1 MAKNAKRKTP
11 QATAPELLNEY
22 NKVSCARELDLSHD
36 AQARRLGRE
45 LFDDYAHYIHGSNTW
60 LLWNGTFWCPDE
72 IEKSRYAIRELV
84 AAESEVLVQWVDKE
98 AHSQKRPDWQYMAW
112 GRGQAKQLKS
122 KANILAVEK
131 LLQSN
136 PSIAITKDRF
146 DANIMLLGT
155 PAGTVDLSTG
165 HLQPAN
171 KDDLISKQ
179 TACRSADPDSSPT
192 LWLKF
197 LDRIF
202 DGDQEMIDFMQ
213 RAAGYALTGSTKEHK
228 FLFLYGD
235 GRNGK
240 SIFLDTLRWLFGTYA
255 YKANSNLLLATKSD
269 QHPTGIAS
277 LEGARLVLASEIA
290 KGATWND
297 SLIKELTGDDTITA
311 RKMQKDWY
319 SFTPQL
325 TLMIAGNHK
334 PTLNSVGPAMQGRL
348 LLVPF
353 QVQIPDEEIDKD
365 LPGKLRK
372 EGPEILRWVID
383 GALKWQ
389 RQGLNPPSKIKNASR
404 TYLKAEDRLQNFL
417 DEAVIIS
424 AAETILTKDLY
435 EGYCSWC
442 KDQGVSAD
450 RRKDFKYALESK
462 GYYEKRTAKGFE
474 ITGLTLADI

>member
-1 MAKNAKRKTP
+1 MPNNSKRNPAQT
-11 QATAPELLNEY
+11 TAFELFKEY
-22 NKVSCARELDLSHD
+22 CKIGSARELDLSHD

-45 LFDDYAHYIHGSNTW
+45 LFDDDARYIHGSNTW
-60 LLWNGTFWCPDE
+60 LLWNGTFWRPDKT
-72 IEKSRYAIRELV
+72 EKSRYAIRELI
-84 AAESEVLVQWVDKE
+84 AAESKALNQWVAKE
-98 AHSQKRPDWQYMAW
+98 AHRQKRPDWEYMAW
-112 GRGQAKQLKS
+112 GRGQVKQLKS
-122 KANILAVEK
+122 KPNILAVEK

-146 DANIMLLGT
+146 DTNTMLLGT

-179 TACRSADPDSSPT
+179 TACSPAAPDSSPT

-197 LDRIF
+197 LDRVF
-202 DGDQEMIDFMQ
+202 DGDQDMIDFMQ

-240 SIFLDTLRWLFGTYA
+240 SVFLDTLLWLFGTYA
-255 YKANSNLLLATKSD
+255 HKASSSLLLATKSD
-269 QHPTGIAS
+269 QHPTGVAS
-277 LEGARLVLASEIA
+277 LEGARLVLTSEISQ
-290 KGATWND
+290 GATWND
-297 SLIKELTGDDTITA
+297 SLIKELTGDGTITA

-353 QVQIPDEEIDKD
+353 RVQIPDAEMDND
-365 LPGKLRK
+365 LPLKLQK

-383 GALKWQ
+383 GTLKWQ
-389 RQGLNPPSKIKNASR
+389 KQGLKPPSKIKIASSA
-404 TYLKAEDRLQNFL
+404 YLKDEDRLQNFL

-424 AAETILTKDLY
+424 EAETILTTHLY
-435 EGYCSWC
+435 QAYCSWC
-442 KDQGVSAD
+442 RSQGVD
-450 RRKDFKYALESK
+450 PHKRKDFKEILTSK
-462 GYYEKRTAKGFE
+462 GYYENRKSKGAE